1 MKVAEIILT
10 LSNIEYR
17 DFKFSIEAID
27 ADTFTVCINR
37 VETDH
42 VSGELKLFQGRRWF
56 VHSDMDKS
64 DLVRTCFAAV
74 LAWQEHEIR
83 EEFTYKGADI
93 FNPHFDV
100 DVLADEWS

>member
-1 MKVAEIILT
+1 MRFTEILEV
-10 LSNIEYR
+10 LSNITYQ
-17 DFKFSIEAID
+17 DFDLVAEPVGD
-27 ADTFTVCINR
+27 GNHVVYVR
-37 VETDH
+37 HMETDH
-42 VSGELKLFQGRRWF
+42 VSGERKVFKGRRWF